1 MRSPAVLLA
10 VALATLLVPASGA
23 PIQRQ
28 GSRNKLLLVTFDGFR
43 WNYDQDVH
51 TPNLD
56 TMALDGVKARYMT
69 PAFVTMTSPCHFT
82 LVTGKYIENHGVV
95 HNMFYNTSSK
105 VKLPYH
111 ATLGVQKWWDNGS
124 LPIWITAQRQGLKTG
139 SFFYPGGNVTYQ
151 GEAVTLSRKEGILH
165 NYKDEKEWRANID
178 TVMKWFTDEGLDLVT
193 LYFGEPD
200 STGHKYGPESQQRK
214 DMVRQVDRT
223 VGYLRDSIR
232 NSSLEGSLNLIIVS
246 DHGMST
252 VNKKASDLVEIH
264 KIANFTFKDIEFEL
278 LDYGPNGM
286 LLPKEGKLEKVYKV
300 LKDAHPRLHVYKKE
314 LFPKSFHYASHPRVT
329 PLLMYSD
336 PGYVI
341 HGRVNVQFNKGEH
354 GFDNNV
360 MDMKTIFRAVGP
372 SFKRGLEV
380 EPFESIHVYELMC
393 RLLGIVPEAND
404 GLLGT
409 LLPTLQEAGDGVLG
423 TRLPTTPSGAP
434 LPSTST
440 HCTSRQ
446 LQVICACTAL
456 TSVPS
461 LPLGVI
467 FSSPAPGSWEQTPR
481 VPDIPTGPVH
491 FVHLGGAG
499 RRADGWSALLPRS
512 WPPLVTGLLV
522 AAVLLVKVA
531 WWEMEGEENG
541 EVNDESEDR
550 GLSCPMKDGAT
561 YGENCPM
568 EVPPSVATGAGG
580 VSGACSGRRRRP
592 DGGRAIGPQ
601 PPPPMG
607 GEEALPGVPCPK
619 SACLQPGAISIWA
632 HQVLHPG
639 HREERAGS
647 SPPSWNRSAEAL
659 LRLHTSQQQALCA
672 PESLGGE
679 TARILRPPPQ
689 ACRAPDSGRRVPQ
702 ASRVT
707 KEGSASRPQRGRL
720 IRRLPTPH
728 PRHGTICCHGYPPHS
743 QQPEPEVHLGRQRT
757 AEPA

>member
-28 GSRNKLLLVTFDGFR
+28 GSRNKLLLVSFDGFR

-56 TMALDGVKARYMT
+56 AMALDGVKARYMT

-111 ATLGVQKWWDNGS
+111 ATLGIQTWWDNGS

-178 TVMKWFTDEGLDLVT
+178 TVMKWFTDKGLDLVT

-252 VNKKASDLVEIH
+252 VNKKASDLVEFH
-264 KIANFTFKDIEFEL
+264 KITNFTFKDIEFEL

-286 LLPKEGKLEKVYKV
+286 LLPKEGKLEKVYQV

-354 GFDNNV
+354 GFDNSV

-393 RLLGIVPEAND
+393 KLLGIVPEAND
-404 GLLGT
+404 GALST
-409 LLPTLQEAGDGVLG
+409 LLPTLSAEAGDGALS
-423 TRLPTTPSGAP
+423 TRLPTTPSVRLPETKGDQVQKCGGRLGPPRPKQRPSGTEAGSGRLAASQLPPASGQNNGFLPGKRSSEEARRTPETKRDSTADRQVRRGKAP
-434 LPSTST
+434 P
-440 HCTSRQ
+440 
-446 LQVICACTAL
+446 
-456 TSVPS
+456 
-461 LPLGVI
+461 
-467 FSSPAPGSWEQTPR
+467 SSPRGTR
-481 VPDIPTGPVH
+481 
-491 FVHLGGAG
+491 
-499 RRADGWSALLPRS
+499 PRS
-512 WPPLVTGLLV
+512 ADPRALP
-522 AAVLLVKVA
+522 AAPTHPNQA
-531 WWEMEGEENG
+531 RRTPA
-541 EVNDESEDR
+541 R
-550 GLSCPMKDGAT
+550 GAKL
-561 YGENCPM
+561 
-568 EVPPSVATGAGG
+568 VPP
-580 VSGACSGRRRRP
+580 
-592 DGGRAIGPQ
+592 
-601 PPPPMG
+601 
-607 GEEALPGVPCPK
+607 
-619 SACLQPGAISIWA
+619 
-632 HQVLHPG
+632 
-639 HREERAGS
+639 
-647 SPPSWNRSAEAL
+647 
-659 LRLHTSQQQALCA
+659 
-672 PESLGGE
+672 
-679 TARILRPPPQ
+679 
-689 ACRAPDSGRRVPQ
+689 
-702 ASRVT
+702 
-707 KEGSASRPQRGRL
+707 
-720 IRRLPTPH
+720 
-728 PRHGTICCHGYPPHS
+728 
-743 QQPEPEVHLGRQRT
+743 
-757 AEPA
+757 

>member
-423 TRLPTTPSGAP
+423 TRLPTTPSGGHAP
-434 LPSTST
+434 
-440 HCTSRQ
+440 
-446 LQVICACTAL
+446 I
-456 TSVPS
+456 S
-461 LPLGVI
+461 LIHWLLRLSLG
-467 FSSPAPGSWEQTPR
+467 
-481 VPDIPTGPVH
+481 
-491 FVHLGGAG
+491 
-499 RRADGWSALLPRS
+499 SALLPRS

-531 WWEMEGEENG
+531 
-541 EVNDESEDR
+541 
-550 GLSCPMKDGAT
+550 
-561 YGENCPM
+561 
-568 EVPPSVATGAGG
+568 
-580 VSGACSGRRRRP
+580 
-592 DGGRAIGPQ
+592 
-601 PPPPMG
+601 
-607 GEEALPGVPCPK
+607 
-619 SACLQPGAISIWA
+619 
-632 HQVLHPG
+632 
-639 HREERAGS
+639 
-647 SPPSWNRSAEAL
+647 
-659 LRLHTSQQQALCA
+659 
-672 PESLGGE
+672 
-679 TARILRPPPQ
+679 
-689 ACRAPDSGRRVPQ
+689 
-702 ASRVT
+702 
-707 KEGSASRPQRGRL
+707 
-720 IRRLPTPH
+720 
-728 PRHGTICCHGYPPHS
+728 
-743 QQPEPEVHLGRQRT
+743 
-757 AEPA
+757 